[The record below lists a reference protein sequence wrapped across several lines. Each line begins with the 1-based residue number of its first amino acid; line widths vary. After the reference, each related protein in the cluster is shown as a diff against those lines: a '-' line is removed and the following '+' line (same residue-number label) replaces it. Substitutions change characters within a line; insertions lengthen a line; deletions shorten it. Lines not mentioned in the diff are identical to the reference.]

1 MAMTRIK
8 FPRFPVFPTVYH
20 SARPLGK
27 GASAPQAYS
36 TPIDVFSDTTI
47 EAVSVRTEEVTGIVS
62 GGVCPMNSAPVSIAL
77 RKSDSNDD
85 GKWITD
91 LDFTQ
96 GWNLLPITQEI
107 SYSMGKDLAAWLNP
121 YGYSPEENSFN
132 KVESLASGNSYWVYL
147 PDGTL
152 PSSGKPAFRSLS
164 REGDANPPDGSW
176 RLVDKNA
183 FFFYNGTHFLQ
194 VKPEDNLPGWKK

>member
-1 MAMTRIK
+1 
-8 FPRFPVFPTVYH
+8 
-20 SARPLGK
+20 
-27 GASAPQAYS
+27 
-36 TPIDVFSDTTI
+36 
-47 EAVSVRTEEVTGIVS
+47 
-62 GGVCPMNSAPVSIAL
+62 MNSAPVSITL

-96 GWNLLPITQEI
+96 GWNLLPITREI

-183 FFFYNGTHFLQ
+183 LFFYDGTHFLQ